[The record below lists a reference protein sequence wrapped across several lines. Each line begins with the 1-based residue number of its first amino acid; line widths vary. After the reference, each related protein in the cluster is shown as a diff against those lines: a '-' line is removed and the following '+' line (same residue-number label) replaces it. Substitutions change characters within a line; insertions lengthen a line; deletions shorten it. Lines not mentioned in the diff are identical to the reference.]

1 MREMSWNF
9 TLSGEWSSCIK
20 EVWVLI
26 LGFFVFLLTVSPRF
40 FLLLKDNEGG
50 TLGLCNVSESSGTG
64 SARLFPMEG
73 HLMVVVCSVIV

>member
-1 MREMSWNF
+1 M
-9 TLSGEWSSCIK
+9 
-20 EVWVLI
+20 
-26 LGFFVFLLTVSPRF
+26 FLLTVSPRF

-50 TLGLCNVSESSGTG
+50 TLGLCNVSDSSGTG